1 MSSEQYQGVVARGSL
16 GFYRSNSLLASPTQY
31 FGLDFE
37 MDLIGWVIKSRVI
50 CGVEAEAHEL
60 FSTQASVMFDE
71 KQRFSESAQDWPNQV
86 MRKVS
91 FTQTVEPS
99 IISGTANH
107 FDNLV

>member
-1 MSSEQYQGVVARGSL
+1 
-16 GFYRSNSLLASPTQY
+16 
-31 FGLDFE
+31 
-37 MDLIGWVIKSRVI
+37 MDLIGWVVESRVI
-50 CGVEAEAHEL
+50 CGVEAEAYDV
-60 FSTQASVMFDE
+60 FSTHAS
-71 KQRFSESAQDWPNQV
+71 V